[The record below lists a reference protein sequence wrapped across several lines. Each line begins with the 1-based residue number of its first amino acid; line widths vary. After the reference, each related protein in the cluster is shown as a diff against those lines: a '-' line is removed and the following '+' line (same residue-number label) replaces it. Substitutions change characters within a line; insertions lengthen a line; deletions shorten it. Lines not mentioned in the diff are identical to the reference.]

1 MVRKERLM
9 LKKAFRPCGSLHIL
23 TSITHHKAVKD
34 SFDVAGLLNKSQSI
48 QDKDDADLTE

>member
-34 SFDVAGLLNKSQSI
+34 SFDVAWLLKESQYI